1 MGHSPPGSS
10 VHGILQ
16 ARILVWVACF
26 SPGDFPNPGIQRGSP
41 TLQATEP
48 PGKPQTN
55 KQNTPSHLLK
65 VTFWDLPKE
74 NLLLKFHTFEITAY
88 FLQSPQ
94 NSYLFQREEIGR

>member
-1 MGHSPPGSS
+1 MEFYRQESWCGWP
-10 VHGILQ
+10 
-16 ARILVWVACF
+16 CF
-26 SPGDFPNPGIQRGSP
+26 SPGDFPNRGIQRGSP
-41 TLQATEP
+41 TLQADSLPTEP

-55 KQNTPSHLLK
+55 KQNSPSHLLK
-65 VTFWDLPKE
+65 VKFWDLPKE